1 MGFFNRLFRKQ
12 DKRGELVGRVPDLIG
27 PFIDCAMLAVD
38 VVKKKTGQP
47 LPEFSQLTILV
58 FVFGA
63 LDELC
68 QCLELNEQETLQIFR
83 RLLMSKLGAQSE
95 EKAQSLF
102 QMVVKLSS
110 MKEGHGALVTGG
122 KAHADWRV
130 GDTMAPVRLGALLE
144 EDITAANK
152 MGGGDAS

>member
-68 QCLELNEQETLQIFR
+68 QCLELNEQETFQPPTLPT
-83 RLLMSKLGAQSE
+83 LAQ
-95 EKAQSLF
+95 KN
-102 QMVVKLSS
+102 
-110 MKEGHGALVTGG
+110 H
-122 KAHADWRV
+122 
-130 GDTMAPVRLGALLE
+130 ALLGSAQGYFVPFNFSRSVLKNHHFFYQR
-144 EDITAANK
+144 DRRAFL
-152 MGGGDAS
+152 SR